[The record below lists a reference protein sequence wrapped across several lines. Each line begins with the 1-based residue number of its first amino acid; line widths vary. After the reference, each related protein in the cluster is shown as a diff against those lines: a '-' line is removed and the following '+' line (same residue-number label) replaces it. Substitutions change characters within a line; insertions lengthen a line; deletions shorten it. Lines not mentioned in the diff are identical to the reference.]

1 MVRLEVIMRR
11 IVLIALLGSY
21 FGAFAYSGIAPQ
33 YALAMSY
40 GTQRELA
47 ASTPFVEHG
56 VKAIENTAGI
66 PWPSINIPDLSFLWK
81 QQKSNQKKDIYDR
94 GQ

>member
-1 MVRLEVIMRR
+1 MRR
-11 IVLIALLGSY
+11 IVLIFLLGSY

-40 GTQRELA
+40 GTQREIA
-47 ASTPFVEHG
+47 VSTPFANHI
-56 VKAIENTAGI
+56 VKAPENSVGI
-66 PWPSINIPDLSFLWK
+66 PWPSINIPDLSCLWK
-81 QQKSNQKKDIYDR
+81 QQRSNQKKDIYDR

>member
-11 IVLIALLGSY
+11 IVLIVLLGSY

-40 GTQRELA
+40 GAQREMA
-47 ASTPFVEHG
+47 VSTPFANYA
-56 VKAIENTAGI
+56 VKATQNTVGI